1 MTDAIEALLYPVFK
15 AQGAAD
21 AAGLAKR
28 AAKDFDMD
36 QRDAKVY
43 ELRATLTEKQVAE
56 RFGLSCIR
64 IRQIVRDQTR
74 IRQRHVSAA

>member
-1 MTDAIEALLYPVFK
+1 MTNLFLETLLHDVFK

-21 AAGLAKR
+21 AAGLAHR

-56 RFGLSCIR
+56 RFGLSRIR
-64 IRQIVRDQTR
+64 VRQIVKEQMT
-74 IRQRHVSAA
+74 IRRNVA